1 MKILAVDDDQVFL
14 DLLVPMLHAS
24 GEVDV
29 TTALSAGEALGHIA
43 YAAQAYDCIL
53 MDIQMPGMNGVQLC
67 RAIRDLALY
76 KRTPIVMITAMS
88 TKGFID
94 DAFTAGATDY
104 VTKPLDRQDLR
115 ARLGMVQR
123 LLNERRSAAAL
134 AHQIYDRTNVV
145 TVDVDFETPFLVPD
159 FGRGMEYLAL
169 ENYLLTLGTKRLHS
183 MTAIGFHVEN
193 ASQIMRKGNPAQF
206 VAMLSDVASVIEDA
220 IKTEQMMI
228 SYAGCGDFVGVVGA
242 LAAWDTEEMEAQI
255 NAGLAEFEGI
265 YIAERLPLP
274 RVKVGP
280 RVRNSFFTSF
290 KSTAILK
297 RAIDHARGG
306 RDRQPKDRWNAA

>member
-14 DLLVPMLHAS
+14 DILVPMLRS
-24 GEVDV
+24 TGEDDV
-29 TTALSAGEALGHIA
+29 TVALSAGEALGHIA
-43 YAAQAYDCIL
+43 HAAQAYDCIL
-53 MDIQMPGMNGVQLC
+53 LDIQMPGMNGVQLC

-88 TKGFID
+88 TKRFID

-134 AHQIYDRTNVV
+134 AQQFYDRSNVV
-145 TVDVDFETPFLVPD
+145 TIDVDFETPFLVPG
-159 FGRGMEYLAL
+159 FSRGMEFLAL

-183 MTAIGFHVEN
+183 MTAFGIHVEN
-193 ASQIMRKGNPAQF
+193 AGQIMRKGGPTQF
-206 VAMLSDVASVIEDA
+206 VAMLSDIASVIEDV

-228 SYAGCGDFVGVVGA
+228 AYAGGGDFVGVVGSVA
-242 LAAWDTEEMEAQI
+242 PWDAEEIEGQI
-255 NAGLAEFEGI
+255 NGGLAEFESI
-265 YIAERLPLP
+265 YAAERLPLP
-274 RVKVGP
+274 RVKVGSG
-280 RVRNSFFTSF
+280 VRTSFFASF

-297 RAIDHARGG
+297 RAIENAHGAHE
-306 RDRQPKDRWNAA
+306 RQPKDRWNAA